1 MEFNEYQKEAIK
13 TAFFTGDGLV
23 YCTLGLS
30 GEAGEFS
37 EHIKKMLR
45 DDKGVL
51 THDKRKSLIGELG
64 DVLWYLSALAK
75 ELDTDLESI
84 AQYNLEKI
92 KGRKERGTQ
101 SGNGDFR

>member
-23 YCTLGLS
+23 YLTLGLS

-45 DDKGVL
+45 DDDGKL
-51 THDKRKSLIGELG
+51 TEAKKKSLIGELG
-64 DVLWYLSALAK
+64 DVLWYMSALAK

-101 SGNGDFR
+101 KGSGDTR

>member
-1 MEFNEYQKEAIK
+1 MELNEYQKEAIK

-51 THDKRKSLIGELG
+51 TPDKRKSLIGELG

-92 KGRKERGTQ
+92 KDRKKRGVQ
-101 SGNGDFR
+101 GGSGDNR